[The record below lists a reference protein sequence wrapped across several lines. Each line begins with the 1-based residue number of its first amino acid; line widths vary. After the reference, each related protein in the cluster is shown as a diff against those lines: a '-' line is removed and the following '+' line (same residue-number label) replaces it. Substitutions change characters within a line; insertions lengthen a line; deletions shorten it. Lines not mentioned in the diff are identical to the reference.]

1 MAIEKEIDIKVDS
14 KDAEQG
20 FAKLADAINDL
31 NKTFSK
37 FSEDTKDGL
46 EDINNTSKKTEKGVG
61 GIAKGFKG
69 LGVAMKAAGIGLV
82 IGALTSMKEIF
93 SENQRVVDAFSTVFE
108 TFSIVV
114 NQVVTA
120 FINVYDAVAESSEN
134 FNGLKNVLSGL
145 LTIAITPLK
154 LAFFGI
160 KLGLQEAQL
169 AWEQSFFG
177 DKDPETIKTLNAEIF
192 ETKTRIA
199 EVGIEA
205 VNAGKDVINN
215 FGDAVGEVTNIG
227 KLAGEELSKVSI
239 KAAYEQAQTNVELKN
254 SAELAAAQQGF
265 LISQLEKRAEE
276 QRKIRDDESVSISDR
291 IKANDKLLE
300 ITKQSNEALKTQ
312 ANLQIDAAQAQFD
325 KTGKIEDEIALTEA
339 LTNKQDLLN
348 QIQAQQIEQNIN
360 KVALEK
366 EQIELT
372 NAKAESESKLSIER
386 KRFNAEQIEDELLRL
401 EKLKEI
407 DVLEAEQEAIRLQA
421 IVDNANAGTQAK
433 VDAEIALNE
442 FKEQS
447 RQKNLEADQ
456 ALADAQRKI
465 DLKTLEQKKKQTDE
479 VIGVLGNLQAVVG
492 QQTVAGKALGIAT
505 ATINTFQGAS
515 EALKQKSTLPS
526 PFDVIAKVANVATVL
541 STGFKTIK
549 SIASVNIPAVKG
561 ASGGGSAGAGSIP
574 NIQPQAPN
582 FNIVGATETSQLAE
596 AIGDQTQ
603 QPVQAYVVANDVT
616 TAQSLNNNIVEGAS
630 IG

>member
-1 MAIEKEIDIKVDS
+1 MAIEKDIIINVEDRDALASIGKVDKS
-14 KDAEQG
+14 LEKLDDTADKSISTIDSG
-20 FAKLADAINDL
+20 LGKLGKSSSVGAKAV
-31 NKTFSK
+31 
-37 FSEDTKDGL
+37 
-46 EDINNTSKKTEKGVG
+46 KGVST
-61 GIAKGFKG
+61 AFKG
-69 LGVAMKAAGIGLV
+69 LGVAIKAAGIGFV
-82 IGALTSMKEIF
+82 IGALTTLKEVFTSNQKVADLF
-93 SENQRVVDAFSTVFE
+93 SVAFE
-108 TFSIVV
+108 TVALVFNSFVETIVEVVEKV
-114 NQVVTA
+114 NEATGGFDALKKVV
-120 FINVYDAVAESSEN
+120 
-134 FNGLKNVLSGL
+134 GGL

-177 DKDPETIKTLNAEIF
+177 DKDPTTIKELNAAIK
-192 ETKTRIA
+192 ETRNDLA
-199 EVGIEA
+199 EVAIAA
-205 VNAGKDVINN
+205 VDAGKQVADN
-215 FGDAVGEVTNIG
+215 FVEAVGEVTTLVTESIDG
-227 KLAGEELSKVSI
+227 VSEI
-239 KAAYEQAQTNVELKN
+239 SVSAAYEAAKANVELQNNAK
-254 SAELAAAQQGF
+254 LAAAQQG
-265 LISQLEKRAEE
+265 LLVEKYDLQAEKLR
-276 QRKIRDDESVSISDR
+276 QIRDEERNSIAER
-291 IKANDKLLE
+291 KKANDDLLKVLADQE
-300 ITKQSNEALKTQ
+300 KAMLAQ
-312 ANLQIDAAQAQFD
+312 ASAQVAAAQAEVD
-325 KTGKIEDEIALTEA
+325 KNNSIENQVALTEA
-339 LTNKQDLLN
+339 LANKQGVL
-348 QIQAQQIEQNIN
+348 AQIEGFRSEQKSNDL
-360 KVALEK
+360 ALDR

-372 NAKAESESKLSIER
+372 NAKSESESKLSIER

-401 EKLKEI
+401 QKLKEI
-407 DVLEAEQEAIRLQA
+407 DILEAEQEAIRLQA

-433 VDAEIALNE
+433 VDAEIALDE

-465 DLKTLEQKKKQTDE
+465 DLKTLEQKKKQTDD

-505 ATINTFQGAS
+505 ATINTFQGAT

-526 PFDVIAKVANVATVL
+526 PFDVVAKVANVATVL
-541 STGFKTIK
+541 ATGFKTIK

-574 NIQPQAPN
+574 NIQPQTPN

-596 AIGDQTQ
+596 AIGEQTQ